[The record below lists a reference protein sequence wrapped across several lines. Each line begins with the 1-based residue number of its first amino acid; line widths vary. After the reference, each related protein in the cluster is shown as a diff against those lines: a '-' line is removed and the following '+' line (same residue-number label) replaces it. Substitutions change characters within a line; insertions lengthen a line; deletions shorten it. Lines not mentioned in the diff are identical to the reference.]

1 MNILKLAAQILLIY
15 ILYRLIVN
23 FVIPTYRN
31 VKRFRK
37 QFHEVQQ
44 RMKEQYENKQTTTH
58 QEKSAPQREMH
69 EQPEGEYIEFEEVQK

>member
-15 ILYRLIVN
+15 ILYRLVVN
-23 FVIPTYRN
+23 FVIPTYRS

-44 RMKEQYENKQTTTH
+44 RMKDQYEKQ
-58 QEKSAPQREMH
+58 QQPQQPQNTAQKEM
-69 EQPEGEYIEFEEVQK
+69 QPKAEGEYIEFEEVKE